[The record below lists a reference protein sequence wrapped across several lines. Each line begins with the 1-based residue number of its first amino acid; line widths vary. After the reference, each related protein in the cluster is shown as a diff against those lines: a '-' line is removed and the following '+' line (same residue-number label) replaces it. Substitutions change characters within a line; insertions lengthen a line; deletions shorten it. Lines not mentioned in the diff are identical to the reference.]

1 MLDGFKIYDADAH
14 VMMTPE
20 MWRDLPKE
28 YALRR
33 PRPVAIGDSA
43 DLAHWRTAWLLDGRI
58 EPHPYGPGTHAA
70 NTPGMTMVEYGAKP
84 DNAGDFNAKGLSIGT
99 VTGADVPERLKAMD
113 AMGHDVQ
120 MIFPSTLYATMS
132 IDPGFEAALFRCYNR
147 YMAGQ
152 CKQAPKRLKWA
163 GLLPMRDPRL
173 AIEALE
179 EMVKLGASSVVVFGT
194 VGERMHSNASFR
206 AIWDAVAASK
216 LPVCVHMAMSFTP
229 FDQISQSIQDANMIG
244 KAMPA
249 QLAFVALVG
258 HGMMERYADM
268 KVAFLE
274 FGGEWIFYSVGRM
287 THYME
292 INKLRMADPSMLP
305 KHTAEEICSSGRF
318 FLAVESSD
326 KMMPHELALLGDGQ
340 ILYSSDFPHGEGR
353 DSAAREIIERTDITK
368 VQKTKILYDNAVSFF
383 GEP

>member
-20 MWRDLPKE
+20 MWRDLPKQ
-28 YALRR
+28 YSLRR
-33 PRPVAIGDSA
+33 PRPIAIGDSA
-43 DLAHWRTAWLLDGRI
+43 DLAHWNTAWLLDGRI

-70 NTPGMTMVEYGAKP
+70 NNPGMTMVEYGAKP
-84 DNAGDFNAKGLSIGT
+84 DDAGDFNAEGLSIGT
-99 VTGADVPERLKAMD
+99 VTLGDVAARLKAMD

-120 MIFPSTLYATMS
+120 MIFPSTLYATMTA
-132 IDPGFEAALFRCYNR
+132 DPGYEAALFSCYNR
-147 YMAGQ
+147 YMAAQ

-163 GLLPMRDPRL
+163 GLLPMR
-173 AIEALE
+173 EAQLGVKGLE
-179 EMVKLGASSVVVFGT
+179 ELAKLGASAVVVFGT
-194 VGERMHSNASFR
+194 VGEKMHSEQAFR
-206 AIWDAVAASK
+206 PIWDAIAASK
-216 LPVCVHMAMSFTP
+216 IPVCVHMAMSFPP
-229 FDQISQSIQDANMIG
+229 FDQVSRSIQDSNMIG

-292 INKLRMADPSMLP
+292 INKQRMADPSMLP
-305 KHTAEEICSSGRF
+305 KHTAEEIASSGRF

-326 KMMPHELALLGDGQ
+326 KMMAHEFALLGDDQ
-340 ILYSSDFPHGEGR
+340 LLYSSDFPHGEGR
-353 DSAAREIIERTDITK
+353 DSAAREVIARTDISE
-368 VQKTKILYDNAVSFF
+368 VQKRKILYDNAVKFF
-383 GEP
+383 GAP

>member
-1 MLDGFKIYDADAH
+1 MLHGFKIYDADAH

-20 MWRDLPKE
+20 MWRDLPKQ

-33 PRPVAIGDSA
+33 PRPVAIGDSG
-43 DLAHWRTAWLLDGRI
+43 DLAHWRTSWLLDGRL

-70 NTPGMTMVEYGAKP
+70 NTPGMTMVDYGAKP
-84 DNAGDFNAKGLSIGT
+84 DNAGDFNAVGLSIGT
-99 VTGADVPERLKAMD
+99 VTAGDVAARLKAMD
-113 AMGHDVQ
+113 SMGADVQ
-120 MIFPSTLYATMS
+120 MIFPTTLYATMS
-132 IDPGFEAALFRCYNR
+132 EDPGLEAALFRCYNR
-147 YMAGQ
+147 YIAAQ
-152 CKQAPKRLKWA
+152 CAQAPKRLKWA
-163 GLLPMRDPRL
+163 GLLPMRDVGQGI
-173 AIEALE
+173 AALE
-179 EMVKLGASSVVVFGT
+179 EMVKLGASTVVVFGT
-194 VGERMHSNASFR
+194 VGEQLHSADAFR
-206 AIWDAVAASK
+206 PIWDAVAASK
-216 LPVCVHMAMSFTP
+216 LPVCVHMAMSFPP
-229 FDQISQSIQDANMIG
+229 FDQLCHSIQDANMIG

-258 HGMMERYADM
+258 HRMMERYADM

-292 INKLRMADPSMLP
+292 INKRRMADPSMLP
-305 KHTAEEICSSGRF
+305 TQTAEEIAKSGRF

-353 DSAAREIIERTDITK
+353 DNAAEEIIERTDITK
-368 VQKTKILYDNAVSFF
+368 EQKRRILYDNAVSFF

>member
-1 MLDGFKIYDADAH
+1 MLEGFKIYDADAH

-43 DLAHWRTAWLLDGRI
+43 DLAHWRSAWLLDGRL

-84 DNAGDFNAKGLSIGT
+84 DNAGDFNAVGLSIGA
-99 VTGADVPERLKAMD
+99 VTAGDVSARLKAMD
-113 AMGHDVQ
+113 EMGADVQ

-132 IDPGFEAALFRCYNR
+132 ADAGLEAALFRCYNR

-163 GLLPMRDPRL
+163 GLLPMRDTRL
-173 AIEALE
+173 GIEALE
-179 EMVKLGASSVVVFGT
+179 EMVKLGASAVVVFGT
-194 VGERMHSNASFR
+194 VGERMHSEPAFR
-206 AIWDAVAASK
+206 PIWNAVAESR
-216 LPVCVHMAMSFTP
+216 LPVCVHMAMSFPP
-229 FDQISQSIQDANMIG
+229 FDQLSRSIQDANMIG

-249 QLAFVALVG
+249 QLAFVSLIG
-258 HGMMERYADM
+258 HGMMERYPDM

-292 INKLRMADPSMLP
+292 INKHRMADPKMLP
-305 KHTAEEICSSGRF
+305 GKTAEEMARSGRL

-326 KMMPHELALLGDGQ
+326 KMMPDEFKLLGDGQ
-340 ILYSSDFPHGEGR
+340 LLYSSDFPHGEGR
-353 DSAAREIIERTDITK
+353 DSAAREVIERTDITDE
-368 VQKTKILYDNAVSFF
+368 QKRKILYDNAVSFF